1 MKWLPLLL
9 VVFTAT
15 LHADVYKH
23 VNEQGEVVYSDTP
36 APGAEKM
43 KLPELPTYTPPK
55 VPLVRSDDAPLESEI
70 YRTLEFIKPLDKS
83 TIRNNLGVIELQ
95 LRIDPALKVREQ
107 HRLQFYLDNERY
119 GPLADTTSIMM
130 SNIERGEHSLSASVF
145 DASGNVVIASKP
157 VTVFVKR
164 ESILHEKDEF
174 EPGQGDPVT
183 LPVEE
188 PKNPGNRTF
197 NPNIRTDN
205 PNKRTDNPNRR
216 TDSPNVISPPAVP
229 TPLPAN

>member
-1 MKWLPLLL
+1 ML
-9 VVFTAT
+9 VLFVGA
-15 LHADVYKH
+15 LHAAVYKY

-55 VPLVRSDDAPLESEI
+55 VPLVQPDDVPLESKI

-95 LRIDPALKVREQ
+95 LRIEPALKVREK
-107 HRLQFYLDNERY
+107 HRIQFYLDNERH

-130 SNIERGEHSLSASVF
+130 SNIERGEHTLSASVF
-145 DASGNVVIASKP
+145 DESGNVVIASTP

-164 ESILHEKDEF
+164 ESILHEKDETDLPA
-174 EPGQGDPVT
+174 EVPV
-183 LPVEE
+183 
-188 PKNPGNRTF
+188 
-197 NPNIRTDN
+197 NPNIRTLNPNRRTINPNVRTDN
-205 PNKRTDNPNRR
+205 PNKRTDNPNI
-216 TDSPNVISPPAVP
+216 ISPPAVP
-229 TPLPAN
+229 SPLPSPTPLPAPTPR